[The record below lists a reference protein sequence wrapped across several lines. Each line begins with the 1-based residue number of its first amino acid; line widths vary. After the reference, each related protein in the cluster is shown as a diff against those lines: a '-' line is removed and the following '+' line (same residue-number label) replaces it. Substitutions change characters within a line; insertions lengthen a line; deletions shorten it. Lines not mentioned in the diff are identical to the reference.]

1 MGEWEKGEDGA
12 RGLVVEGVRSVEA
25 PSKVLEECCGELEP
39 SKEEFD
45 IFSWRL
51 RFSLEEKS
59 EKYKRNEG

>member
-1 MGEWEKGEDGA
+1 ME
-12 RGLVVEGVRSVEA
+12 V
-25 PSKVLEECCGELEP
+25 PSKELEECCGELE
-39 SKEEFD
+39 SLEEEFD